1 MAAVL
6 ALQIELPRRFLPMDA
21 LARARGVDPA
31 KYREG
36 LGCREMSVS
45 GPGEDPVTLA
55 AGAAWRLVGDG
66 AWDPADVGLCVVG
79 TESGVDRAKPVAIW
93 VHDLVGLPAACS
105 VFDVKHACYGGTAAL
120 RLAMLWAD
128 AHPGRT
134 ALVVAADVARYA
146 VGSPGEATQ
155 GAGAVA
161 LLVGTCPDGD
171 ELLRLAPRAGT
182 CARQVADFWQPL
194 YQRDAVVHGKY
205 SIDCY
210 LRSLEGA
217 LLDYGPDP
225 DGPPEVLLYHA
236 PYPRIAVRAHAC
248 QRAVEGGGDSGAAT
262 DFERRV
268 GPGLWV
274 NQRVGNAYA
283 ASIFLSLAG
292 VVERRGASL
301 AGRRVG
307 LFSYGSGSCGEYATG
322 TFGRGAARSPEVET
336 RLGARCPVDVAEYQR
351 LRVVCDELEADGS
364 RQDDLPPS
372 GGAFT
377 FLGIREHQRAYR
389 RD

>member
-6 ALQIELPRRFLPMDA
+6 ALQVELPQRVLPMDA

-31 KYREG
+31 KYRDG
-36 LGCREMSVS
+36 LGCREMSVP

-55 AGAAWRLVGDG
+55 AGAASRLFAGG

-93 VHDLVGLPAACS
+93 VHDLVGLPAGCA

-120 RLAMLWAD
+120 RMAMLWAD

-146 VGSPGEATQ
+146 LGSPGEATQ

-205 SIDCY
+205 SVDCY
-210 LRSLEGA
+210 LQGLEGA
-217 LLDYGPDP
+217 LRDHGTDP
-225 DGPPEVLLYHA
+225 GGAPEVLLYHA
-236 PYPRIAVRAHAC
+236 PYPRMAVRAHAC
-248 QRAVEGGGDSGAAT
+248 QRAVEGGAAAGAAA

-268 GPGLWV
+268 APGLWV

-301 AGRRVG
+301 VGRRVG

-322 TFGRGAARSPEVET
+322 TFGRGVARSPDLAA
-336 RLGARCPVDVAEYQR
+336 RLDVRCPIDVAEYQR
-351 LRVVCDELEADGS
+351 LRAACDELEADGS
-364 RQDDLPPS
+364 RREDLPPS
-372 GGAFT
+372 GGPFT
-377 FLGIREHQRAYR
+377 FLGIHEHLRAYR
-389 RD
+389 RE